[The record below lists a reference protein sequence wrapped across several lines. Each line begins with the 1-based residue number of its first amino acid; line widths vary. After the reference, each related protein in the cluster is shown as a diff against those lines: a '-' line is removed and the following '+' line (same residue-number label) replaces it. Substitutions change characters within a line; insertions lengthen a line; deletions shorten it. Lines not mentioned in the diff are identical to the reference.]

1 MRKLTITRKKSFV
14 GCLGTMKVYIED
26 PMTNELMIS
35 GVPCRK
41 LGQLK
46 NGETAEFMI
55 GYDAAK
61 VFVIADTLS
70 KELCSES
77 YQLPYG
83 EEDVSLSGKNHYNP
97 GAGNPFWFDGV
108 TDPAVLASRKKKS
121 SIGIWLIIG
130 AIIVGFVIG
139 LLGTLPALISLK
151 DKNVEVEEMNMVLSG
166 DFKKVP
172 SSGYDYNFAYANAEY
187 SVFGF
192 VERFENASAFSVS
205 EYGNAFIEYHE
216 FDSTH
221 KLKTKDGLTYM
232 EYDAKGDEGESYH
245 YWVFF
250 YKNVDEFWA
259 IHVASVDKTPSE
271 VEDYVMGIAKTVTFD
286 AE

>member
-1 MRKLTITRKKSFV
+1 
-14 GCLGTMKVYIED
+14 MKVYIED

-55 GYDAAK
+55 ENEAAK

-97 GAGNPFWFDGV
+97 GAGNPFYFDGV
-108 TDPAVLASRKKKS
+108 TDPTILAGRKKKS
-121 SIGIWLIIG
+121 KIGIWVLIG
-130 AIIVGFVIG
+130 AFIVGIGIG
-139 LLGTLPALISLK
+139 LLGSLPDLLTLK
-151 DKNVEVEEMNMVLSG
+151 DKNVEVEEFNMTLTG
-166 DFKKVP
+166 DFKKIP
-172 SSGYDYNFAYANAEY
+172 NSEYDFVYGNMTY

-192 VERFENASAFSVS
+192 NETFDGASAYSVS
-205 EYGNAFIEYHE
+205 DYGNAFIEYNE

-232 EYDAKGDEGESYH
+232 EYEARGDDGESYH

-250 YKNVDEFWA
+250 YKNVDEFWVVH
-259 IHVASVDKTPSE
+259 IASVDKTPSE

>member
-14 GCLGTMKVYIED
+14 GCLVTMKVYIED

-55 GYDAAK
+55 ENEAAK

-97 GAGNPFWFDGV
+97 GAGNPFYFDGV
-108 TDPAVLASRKKKS
+108 TDPTILAGRKKKS
-121 SIGIWLIIG
+121 KIGIWVLIG
-130 AIIVGFVIG
+130 AFIVGIGIG
-139 LLGTLPALISLK
+139 LLGSLPDLLTLK
-151 DKNVEVEEMNMVLSG
+151 DKNVEVEEFNMTLTG
-166 DFKKVP
+166 DFKKIP
-172 SSGYDYNFAYANAEY
+172 NSEYDFVYGNMTY

-192 VERFENASAFSVS
+192 NKTFDGASAYSVS
-205 EYGNAFIEYHE
+205 DYGNAFIEYNE

-232 EYDAKGDEGESYH
+232 EYEARGDDGESYH

-250 YKNVDEFWA
+250 YKNVDEFWVVH
-259 IHVASVDKTPSE
+259 IASVDKTPSE

>member
-14 GCLGTMKVYIED
+14 GCLVTMKVYIED

-55 GYDAAK
+55 ENEAAK

-97 GAGNPFWFDGV
+97 GAGNPFYFDGV
-108 TDPAVLASRKKKS
+108 TDPTILAGRKKKS
-121 SIGIWLIIG
+121 KIGIWVLIG
-130 AIIVGFVIG
+130 AFIVGIGIG
-139 LLGTLPALISLK
+139 LLGSLPDLLTLK
-151 DKNVEVEEMNMVLSG
+151 DKNVEVEEFNMTLTG
-166 DFKKVP
+166 DFKKIP
-172 SSGYDYNFAYANAEY
+172 NSEYDFVYGNMTY

-192 VERFENASAFSVS
+192 NETFDGASAYSVS
-205 EYGNAFIEYHE
+205 DYGNAFIEYNE

-232 EYDAKGDEGESYH
+232 EYEARGDDGESYH

-250 YKNVDEFWA
+250 YKNVDEFWVVH
-259 IHVASVDKTPSE
+259 IASVDKTPSE

>member
-26 PMTNELMIS
+26 ANANELMIS

-55 GYDAAK
+55 ENDAAK

-97 GAGNPFWFDGV
+97 GAGNPFYFDGV
-108 TDPAVLASRKKKS
+108 TDPTILAGRKKKS
-121 SIGIWLIIG
+121 KIGIWVLIG
-130 AIIVGFVIG
+130 AFIVGIGIG
-139 LLGTLPALISLK
+139 LLGSLPDLLTLK
-151 DKNVEVEEMNMVLSG
+151 DKNVEVEEFNMTLTG
-166 DFKKVP
+166 DFKKIP
-172 SSGYDYNFAYANAEY
+172 NSEYDFVYGNATY

-192 VERFENASAFSVS
+192 TETFDGASAYSVS
-205 EYGNAFIEYHE
+205 DYGNAFIEYNE

-232 EYDAKGDEGESYH
+232 EYEARGDDGESYH

-250 YKNVDEFWA
+250 YKNVDEFWVVH
-259 IHVASVDKTPSE
+259 IASVDKTPSE

>member
-1 MRKLTITRKKSFV
+1 MRKLTITRNKSFV

-41 LGQLK
+41 LGTLK

-55 GYDAAK
+55 ENEAAK

-77 YQLPYG
+77 YQLSYG
-83 EEDVSLSGKNHYNP
+83 EEDVYLSGKNHYNP

-121 SIGIWLIIG
+121 SIGVWVIIG
-130 AIIVGFVIG
+130 AIVLGIAIG
-139 LLGTLPALISLK
+139 LLSSLPDMMSLRN
-151 DKNVEVEEMNMVLSG
+151 KNVEYEEFNMTLTG
-166 DFKKVP
+166 DFTKLPDEDFDFYYVNDK
-172 SSGYDYNFAYANAEY
+172 Y

-192 VERFENASAFSVS
+192 TETFDGAKDVTVL
-205 EYGNAFIEYHE
+205 EYGKAMIEYNE
-216 FDSTH
+216 VKDATPVA
-221 KLKTKDGLTYM
+221 TKDGLTYTEFEM
-232 EYDAKGDEGESYH
+232 PDDEGGTFH
-245 YWVFF
+245 YWTFF
-250 YKNVDEFWA
+250 FKNGEDFWVVY
-259 IHVASVDKTPSE
+259 IASWNLDPDE
-271 VEDYVMGIAKTVTFD
+271 VESHVIDMAKTITFD
-286 AE
+286 AAE